1 MRGFALT
8 VSQQAPD
15 VFVVALRGELDMTT
29 AYSFD
34 EEVRALERRRPSLL
48 VLDLRELSF
57 LDSSG
62 LARLLALRRRA
73 QRSCF
78 RVLAVRPS
86 RDVQRLLSLAAVDRA
101 FSFVDEPGE
110 ALAYA

>member
-15 VFVVALRGELDMTT
+15 VFVVALRGELDLTT

-34 EEVRALERRRPSLL
+34 EELRALERRRPSLV

-62 LARLLALRRRA
+62 VARLLAVRRRA
-73 QRSCF
+73 QRGRF
-78 RVLAVRPS
+78 RLLAVRPS
-86 RDVQRLLSLAAVDRA
+86 HDVQRILSLAAADRA
-101 FSFVDEPGE
+101 FAFIDAPEQ
-110 ALAYA
+110 ALAPA